1 MKKDKFTIILLHYN
15 QQKYIYNAIDSIL
28 KQNYNNIELLIT
40 DDNSKKFDQEKI
52 INYIE
57 KNKNTNLTNY
67 NFVINEKNIG
77 TVKTL
82 NKAIK
87 KATGNF
93 AMFFAAD
100 DELYDENVIAKF
112 VNAFKKSNAEIVS
125 AQCIMYDEK
134 IEKKLYDFVTEKNKI
149 IINDSSPK
157 KLFSKMAEGC
167 LLAAGATSYK
177 KELFNKINFD
187 ETYKL
192 IEDWPYY
199 LVCSRKG
206 IKINY
211 FDFEALKHRNGGVS
225 HSFSYKISPTIKQYY
240 KDVFNIYENE
250 IIPFFNELSLKAK
263 FKVISDY
270 KYYKNNFSTEDHIY
284 KKKSLTYKL
293 FDVISILLITLN
305 DYIYNCTNLNGLIE
319 LIYELVMCLILKSFL
334 SDSLLLK
341 IILILFIAPKI
352 IAFIFYK
359 IRKIIKQLVYI
370 VKKIK
375 KKLKYG
381 NAHYDNNESFR
392 I

>member
-1 MKKDKFTIILLHYN
+1 MNKDKFTIILLHYN

-28 KQNYNNIELLIT
+28 NQDYNNIELLIT
-40 DDNSKKFDQEKI
+40 DDSSKKFDQEKI

-57 KNKNTNLTNY
+57 KNKNINLINY
-67 NFVINEKNIG
+67 DFIINEKNIG

-87 KATGNF
+87 KVSGNF
-93 AMFFAAD
+93 VMFFAAD
-100 DELYDENVIAKF
+100 DELYDKNVITKF
-112 VNAFKKSNAEIVS
+112 VDAFKKSNAEIVS

-134 IEKKLYDFVTEKNKI
+134 IEKKLYNFVTEKNKI
-149 IINDSSPK
+149 IINNYPSK

-225 HSFSYKISPTIKQYY
+225 HSFSDNMSPSVKQYY
-240 KDVFNIYENE
+240 KDLFNIYENE
-250 IIPFFNELSLKAK
+250 IIPFFNELSIKAK

-270 KYYKNNFSTEDHIY
+270 KYYKNNFSTADHVY

-293 FDVISILLITLN
+293 YDILSIILTSLN
-305 DYIYNCTNLNGLIE
+305 KYVYNCTSLNGLVE
-319 LIYELVMCLILKSFL
+319 LIYELVICLLLKSFL
-334 SDSLLLK
+334 SDALLLK
-341 IILILFIAPKI
+341 IVLILFIIPKI

-359 IRKIIKQLVYI
+359 IRKIIKHLIYVF
-370 VKKIK
+370 KKIK

-381 NAHYDNNESFR
+381 NAHYDNNENYR